1 MEFEEF
7 GLDEVEE
14 KREEKVVEFEKPKKR
29 PYYVW
34 KVGGEEYKLKLDS
47 ASTCRLEDK
56 FKRNLLN
63 VISVDGIPQLGIM
76 LTIIQAALLKYQHSL
91 TFEKVQRLYDKYI
104 EEGGNQMKL
113 YSDVIMGIMAV
124 SGFFTTEQAEAMQDK
139 LETASQLL

>member
-1 MEFEEF
+1 MEFEKF

-34 KVGGEEYKLKLDS
+34 EVGGEEYKLKLDS
-47 ASTCRLEDK
+47 TSTCRLEDK

-104 EEGGNQMKL
+104 EEGGDQMKL

-124 SGFFTTEQAEAMQDK
+124 SGFFTAEQAEAMQDK